1 MTSSGDR
8 KYLVAPYS
16 LTPSK
21 EEQYNYL
28 LCQDLENQVVR
39 SFRLSR
45 IRRLLVQTDTFCFDI
60 KTIEKL
66 KNAEKKGPQFA
77 FETSTR
83 AVVELTEK
91 GLRKFKMIYTNRPD
105 VIEKNGHVLRFEWP
119 LLLQM

>member
-1 MTSSGDR
+1 M
-8 KYLVAPYS
+8 
-16 LTPSK
+16 
-21 EEQYNYL
+21 
-28 LCQDLENQVVR
+28 
-39 SFRLSR
+39 
-45 IRRLLVQTDTFCFDI
+45 I
-60 KTIEKL
+60 KRFLKWMIGLIEKHGERVLMWNRYVYVLQIEKL

-119 LLLQM
+119 LLL